1 MNSLVIAEA
10 GVNHNGDVGTAV
22 ELVARAAEAGA
33 DVIKFQTFD
42 TAQLVARSAPKAA
55 YQAART
61 GTAEG
66 QYDMV
71 RRLELSRDAHVSLL
85 DACRAHGITFMSTA
99 FDQGSLDLLIALG
112 VERLKIPS
120 GDITNLPL
128 LRYVGGRGLP
138 VILSTGMATIGEVET
153 AVGVLEVSGTPR
165 ERITVLHCTTE
176 YPAPFRDV
184 NLNAMITLRDAL
196 KVSIGYSD
204 HTPGIEVPIA
214 AVALGA
220 TVIEKHLTLDRSLPG
235 PDHHASLDP
244 GEFAHMV
251 RAIRHVEAA
260 LGDGIKRMATS
271 EAGNR
276 TVARRSIVAATP
288 IAAGERFT
296 IANLAAKRPA
306 VGLSPMRWDEVI
318 GRTAPRSFVPD
329 ELIEL

>member
-1 MNSLVIAEA
+1 
-10 GVNHNGDVGTAV
+10 
-22 ELVARAAEAGA
+22 
-33 DVIKFQTFD
+33 
-42 TAQLVARSAPKAA
+42 
-55 YQAART
+55 
-61 GTAEG
+61 
-66 QYDMV
+66 MV

-128 LRYVGGRGLP
+128 LRYVGSRGLP

-153 AVGVLEVSGTPR
+153 ALGVLEVSGTPR

-296 IANLAAKRPA
+296 IANLAAKRPRGA
-306 VGLSPMRWDEVI
+306 SCPTSRSNCEAPSVRGYGQPRGVWAPAFADE
-318 GRTAPRSFVPD
+318 GDRALLDAEAADDRDRHAPRTGVRTHLPRDRGRWVPHRPKD
-329 ELIEL
+329 GDAPQR